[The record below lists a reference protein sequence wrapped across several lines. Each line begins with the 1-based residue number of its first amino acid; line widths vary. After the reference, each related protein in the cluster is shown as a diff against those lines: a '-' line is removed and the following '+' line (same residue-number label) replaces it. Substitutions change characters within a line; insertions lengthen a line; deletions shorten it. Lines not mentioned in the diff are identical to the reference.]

1 MRTLPLFL
9 AALLSAAALAGCT
22 GGDDET
28 GPTPTTTPTTADDP
42 FATPP
47 VSATPGATPAPTTSP
62 TTPAALDSTTYALT
76 SVGAPTQAKPNATI
90 GFTLFVNGTLT
101 SASEHIG
108 AHYANN
114 DTTSPPAAGRS
125 DCPHQGG
132 SFPGEYEVSCTFPTT
147 GTWHVF
153 GHAQVNDSGNL
164 LNWWAQP
171 FALRVRDYN
180 LTLADV
186 PTTAADETNFSF
198 TLNVAALGASDNA
211 TSDHIGAHYFN
222 NTTDTSSV
230 TAAGACEHAA
240 GGVVG
245 PHTVTCNVDAGE
257 GISRDVWVRGHVR
270 INDNGTL
277 LSWWSQ
283 PYKVTVSPV
292 GGIGLPGFP

>member
-1 MRTLPLFL
+1 MRTLPFFL
-9 AALLSAAALAGCT
+9 AALLAAAALAGCT

-28 GPTPTTTPTTADDP
+28 DPTPTTT
-42 FATPP
+42 
-47 VSATPGATPAPTTSP
+47 SATPGDPFTTPTVSTTPAATPATTAPP
-62 TTPAALDSTTYALT
+62 TTPAALDPGTYALAAF
-76 SVGAPTQAKPNATI
+76 GPPTQAKPNATI
-90 GFTLFVNGTLT
+90 GFTLYVNGTLT
-101 SASEHIG
+101 SASEHVG

-114 DTTSPPAAGRS
+114 VTTSPPSAGRS
-125 DCPHQGG
+125 DCPHQSGTL
-132 SFPGEYEVSCTFPTT
+132 PGEFNVTCAFATT

-171 FALRVRDYN
+171 FTIRVRDYN
-180 LTLADV
+180 LTLSGV

-198 TLNVAALGASDNA
+198 TLQVAALGASDNA
-211 TSDHIGAHYFN
+211 TSNHIGAHYFN
-222 NTTDTSSV
+222 NTTDSTSE
-230 TAAGACEHAA
+230 TAAGVCEHTA

-245 PHTVTCNVDAGE
+245 PHTVTCNVDAGQ
-257 GISRDVWVRGHVR
+257 GVARDVWVRGHVR
-270 INDNGTL
+270 IDEGGTI